1 MKEQTYRNIMYLAGL
16 EALRKLS
23 KKLGWDERQ
32 FEAARAALEGQF
44 QPTLAAV

>member
-16 EALRKLS
+16 EALHRLSEKLS
-23 KKLGWDERQ
+23 WNERQ
-32 FEAARAALEGQF
+32 FEAARAALERQF